1 MKYWL
6 TSANEYDV
14 VRFPAR
20 CFDLCV
26 DNNLRESITENSERE
41 NYNFADWKDGRE
53 MALKHLHCAGANK
66 NRLAEEC
73 RHIFVHQRMRFDE
86 IQCDIGQ
93 RSRIVVTRTRSWIW
107 NLLWRWGESAKNSFI
122 STHILCVK
130 VFRAAS
136 TLSATNSMP
145 SLAFTS
151 RTWIRCW
158 LQPFD
163 LCSQHDRH
171 VRNIECDV
179 HWNLLVHSILTASA
193 RESTEAAFNLIART
207 VLVGRNNYSKYK
219 TPYMYPSSVHSQS
232 TAIETMPKPE
242 RADEHSKHDSF
253 QLDFL
258 ALLPMR
264 CRYI

>member
-1 MKYWL
+1 MPAHFRP
-6 TSANEYDV
+6 SANAFWWNSMWHRATFANRCDTNQV
-14 VRFPAR
+14 V
-20 CFDLCV
+20 DL
-26 DNNLRESITENSERE
+26 ESIV
-41 NYNFADWKDGRE
+41 E
-53 MALKHLHCAGANK
+53 MRRISKKQFHFNAH
-66 NRLAEEC
+66 
-73 RHIFVHQRMRFDE
+73 FMR
-86 IQCDIGQ
+86 Q
-93 RSRIVVTRTRSWIW
+93 SV
-107 NLLWRWGESAKNSFI
+107 
-122 STHILCVK
+122 
-130 VFRAAS
+130 S

-179 HWNLLVHSILTASA
+179 HWNLLVHSIFTASA

-219 TPYMYPSSVHSQS
+219 TPYMCPSSVHSQS